1 MAGNKQNRE
10 QRRAEEF
17 GRPDPTAIKSPFSAD
32 DLPANEV
39 PADEATAGRPDQ
51 GPTDRTGPG
60 TGGATQNDDRVARHE
75 GSHATNSAKG

>member
-1 MAGNKQNRE
+1 MAEKKNRE

-17 GRPDPTAIKSPFSAD
+17 GRPDASVVKSPFSAD
-32 DLPANEV
+32 DIPANE
-39 PADEATAGRPDQ
+39 AIAGRPDQ

-75 GSHATNSAKG
+75 GTHATNSAKA